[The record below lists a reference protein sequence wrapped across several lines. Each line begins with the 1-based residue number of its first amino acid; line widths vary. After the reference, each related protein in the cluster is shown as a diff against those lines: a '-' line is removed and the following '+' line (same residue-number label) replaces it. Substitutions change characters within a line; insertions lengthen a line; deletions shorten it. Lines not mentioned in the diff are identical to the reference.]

1 MTANAR
7 PGTRAAQRSPKRLSL
22 AMPVR
27 IQSVARA
34 LRILDTLTQ
43 HPEGLGVGDI
53 AKRLELNV
61 STTHHLVNTLVD
73 ADYVTQLD
81 SGLYQLGHAVSRLYG
96 AYALIQQPEAR
107 LLKLLNQLVNSTQE
121 TGYLAGWQGDE
132 VVVQAIAEGS
142 QQLRVGGLQPGY
154 RGYTH
159 ARAAG
164 KALLACLDPAP
175 LDAYLAT
182 HPLER
187 RTAHTLTTPA
197 ALKAD
202 LRQIL
207 RQGFALDQEE
217 FVDGIGCVA
226 APIFAADGQ
235 AVSAFSISAPAWR
248 LTQNFK
254 PFVAAV
260 QEAAKE
266 ASAILGYRPG
276 TVRADGARR
285 PRNGKAG

>member
-1 MTANAR
+1 
-7 PGTRAAQRSPKRLSL
+7 
-22 AMPVR
+22 MPVR
-27 IQSVARA
+27 IQSVTRA

-43 HPEGLGVGDI
+43 QPEGLVVGDI
-53 AKRLELNV
+53 AKQLDLNV

-73 ADYVTQLD
+73 ADYVTQLE
-81 SGLYQLGHAVSRLYG
+81 SGQYQLGHAVTRLYG
-96 AYALIQQPEAR
+96 AYALSQQPEAR

-121 TGYLAGWQGDE
+121 TGYLAGWQDGE
-132 VVVQAIAEGS
+132 VVVRAIVEGS

-164 KALLACLDPAP
+164 KALLACLEPAQ
-175 LDAYLAT
+175 LEAYPTT
-182 HPLER
+182 HPMER
-187 RTAHTLTTPA
+187 PTDHTLTRPA
-197 ALKAD
+197 ALKTE
-202 LRQIL
+202 LRQIGK
-207 RQGFALDQEE
+207 QGFALDREE

-260 QEAAKE
+260 QQAAKE
-266 ASAILGYRPG
+266 ASGILGHRPG
-276 TVRADGARR
+276 AAHADGARR
-285 PRNGKAG
+285 PRNAKVD

>member
-1 MTANAR
+1 
-7 PGTRAAQRSPKRLSL
+7 
-22 AMPVR
+22 MPVR
-27 IQSVARA
+27 IQSVSRA
-34 LRILDTLTQ
+34 LGILDTLTQ
-43 HPEGLGVGDI
+43 HPAGLGVVDI
-53 AKRLELNV
+53 AKQLALNV
-61 STTHHLVNTLVD
+61 STTHHLVNTLVE
-73 ADYVTQLD
+73 AAYVTQLD
-81 SGLYQLGHAVSRLYG
+81 SGLYQLGHAVSRLSR

-121 TGYLAGWQGDE
+121 TGYLASWQDGE
-132 VVVQAIAEGS
+132 VVVQSIVEGS

-164 KALLACLDPAP
+164 KALLACLDPAQ
-175 LDAYLAT
+175 LDAYLAG

-187 RTAHTLTTPA
+187 RTAHTITSPT
-197 ALKAD
+197 ALKTE
-202 LRQIL
+202 LRQIVKQ
-207 RQGFALDQEE
+207 RFALDHEE
-217 FVDGIGCVA
+217 FADGIGCVA
-226 APIFAADGQ
+226 APIFAADNQ

-260 QEAAKE
+260 QAAAKE
-266 ASAILGYRPG
+266 ASVILGYRPG

-285 PRNGKAG
+285 PRKEKTG